1 MSSDIINEFKILKA
15 FLVDLYPR
23 SPYLIIQ
30 VDWIPPPQRRW
41 IKGNTY
47 GSAKGA
53 LGSGVAQGFERLKA
67 NLRMRPKAE
76 LEDNKENINKRKTF
90 GLL

>member
-30 VDWIPPPQRRW
+30 VDWIPPPLRRW

-47 GSAKGA
+47 GSAKSAPGPA
-53 LGSGVAQGFERLKA
+53 ACGGIFRDQNAATLGCFSVNVG
-67 NLRMRPKAE
+67 NSSC
-76 LEDNKENINKRKTF
+76 
-90 GLL
+90 